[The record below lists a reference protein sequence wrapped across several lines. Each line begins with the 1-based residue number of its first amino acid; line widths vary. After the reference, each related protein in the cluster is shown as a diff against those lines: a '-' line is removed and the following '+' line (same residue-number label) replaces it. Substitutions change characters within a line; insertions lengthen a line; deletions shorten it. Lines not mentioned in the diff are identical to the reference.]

1 MPRGHAVWGGGEGR
15 GHRCRRCHPMKGR
28 NPRSGSCRPRT
39 REGVAVGSSGEL
51 DGEQG
56 RCSLRARV
64 RVEAG
69 TDAAVDIVLEI
80 RRGKETRSP
89 RKDMRWEEE
98 ARKANTYI

>member
-1 MPRGHAVWGGGEGR
+1 
-15 GHRCRRCHPMKGR
+15 MKGR